1 MIYMNTKTTY
11 MHRSMI
17 RVLGGIGQSETG
29 RDAYNATIILR
40 SDGSRLKKRK
50 TRKARRRRKC
60 TRPDASMVPDIVR
73 IAEPM
78 TRVSNQF
85 HPEMINS
92 QKKVAKLRTQ
102 IVR

>member
-1 MIYMNTKTTY
+1 
-11 MHRSMI
+11 
-17 RVLGGIGQSETG
+17 
-29 RDAYNATIILR
+29 
-40 SDGSRLKKRK
+40 
-50 TRKARRRRKC
+50 
-60 TRPDASMVPDIVR
+60 VR